1 MFYRSLVLFKKTPN
15 RLPGNA
21 GFSMVELLVSIGII
35 VLVLSVVVTNQR
47 SFNSAVLLRGQAYE
61 IALAMREVQLGAI
74 SSVSDGTGVFRSVQ
88 GVYFNTAEA
97 DNQKYRVFRDS
108 ATGFDSNNFWDDGED
123 FGFSGLFDPRFELRR
138 IEYGTNEVNR
148 LSIVFKRP
156 NFDAIFVT
164 NEAGNTLTEQSVDIV
179 IGLRG
184 GETDVCGEDVRTIQI
199 TSAGQ
204 ISVLECTP

>member
-1 MFYRSLVLFKKTPN
+1 MFYRSLVFFKKTPN
-15 RLPGNA
+15 RIPMNA

-88 GVYFNTAEA
+88 GVHFNKA

-108 ATGFDSNNFWDDGED
+108 SGNKFWNSGED

-138 IEYGTNEVNR
+138 IEYGVSEVDQ
-148 LSIVFKRP
+148 LSIVFERP

>member
-1 MFYRSLVLFKKTPN
+1 LFKKKLN
-15 RLPGNA
+15 RIPGNA

-88 GVYFNTAEA
+88 GVHFDTA

-108 ATGFDSNNFWDDGED
+108 TTGTDSNNFWDSGED
-123 FGFSGLFDPRFELRR
+123 VGFSGLLDPRFVLSG
-138 IEYGTNEVNR
+138 ISVGTE

-164 NEAGNTLTEQSVDIV
+164 DRNDNNSSVSSATSVLLT

-184 GETDVCGEDVRTIQI
+184 NTDPEVCGENIRQIQI

-204 ISVLECTP
+204 ISVLECT

>member
-1 MFYRSLVLFKKTPN
+1 MFYRSLVFFKKTVNSNPM
-15 RLPGNA
+15 NA

-88 GVYFNTAEA
+88 GMHFDTA

-108 ATGFDSNNFWDDGED
+108 DDNNFWNSGED

-138 IEYGTNEVNR
+138 IEYGTSEVNQ
-148 LSIVFKRP
+148 LSIVFVRP

-164 NEAGNTLTEQSVDIV
+164 NEAGNILTEQSVDIV

-184 GETDVCGEDVRTIQI
+184 GGTDVCGEDIRTIQI

>member
-1 MFYRSLVLFKKTPN
+1 MFYRSLVFFKKTPN
-15 RLPGNA
+15 RIPMNA

-88 GVYFNTAEA
+88 GMHFDTA

-108 ATGFDSNNFWDDGED
+108 NDNNFWNSGED
-123 FGFSGLFDPRFELRR
+123 FGFSGLFDPRFELRE
-138 IEYGTNEVNR
+138 ITVGTDSSGQM
-148 LSIVFKRP
+148 SIVFKRP
-156 NFDAIFVT
+156 NFDAIFVVNGSDNPVSSYPT
-164 NEAGNTLTEQSVDIV
+164 ESSVLLT

-184 GETDVCGEDVRTIQI
+184 GSPSDTICGQDIRQIQI

>member
-1 MFYRSLVLFKKTPN
+1 
-15 RLPGNA
+15 
-21 GFSMVELLVSIGII
+21 

-88 GVYFNTAEA
+88 GMHFDTA

-108 ATGFDSNNFWDDGED
+108 DDNNFWNSGED

-138 IEYGTNEVNR
+138 IEYGTSEVNQ
-148 LSIVFKRP
+148 LSIVFVRP

-164 NEAGNTLTEQSVDIV
+164 NEAGNILTEQSVDIV

-184 GETDVCGEDVRTIQI
+184 GGTDVCGEDIRTIQI

>member
-1 MFYRSLVLFKKTPN
+1 MFYRSLVFFKKTPN
-15 RLPGNA
+15 SNPMNA

-88 GVYFNTAEA
+88 GVYFNTA

-108 ATGFDSNNFWDDGED
+108 NDNNFWNSGED

-138 IEYGTNEVNR
+138 IEYGTNEVNQ

-164 NEAGNTLTEQSVDIV
+164 NEAGNILTEQSVDIV

-184 GETDVCGEDVRTIQI
+184 GGTDVCGEDIRTIRI